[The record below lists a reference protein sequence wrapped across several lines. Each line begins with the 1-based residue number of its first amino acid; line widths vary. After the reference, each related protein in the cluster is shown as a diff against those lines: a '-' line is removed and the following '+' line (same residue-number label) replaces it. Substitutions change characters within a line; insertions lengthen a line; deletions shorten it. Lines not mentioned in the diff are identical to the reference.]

1 MRIAGLGHVL
11 FAATLVAVGIAGLI
25 WGGFSAA
32 LPQYFPVHKALGYL
46 CAVVVLT
53 CGIGLVWRRTAT
65 IAARVLLIFM
75 LIWMLSVNGPVI
87 VLAPLTEGSYQNWGE
102 TAVVLAAAWVLYAWF
117 AADWDR
123 QHLGFAVD
131 KSGLHI
137 ARVIYALAMLAFGLS
152 HFFYLN
158 LTAPLIPGWLPW
170 HTGWAYFFGCT
181 YIAAGLGILI
191 GVYARLAAALSAA
204 QMGLFTLLVWVPVI
218 VSGQVTAGS
227 WSEFVDSWA
236 ITVSAWVVTDSYR
249 GMPWLA
255 LNKR

>member
-1 MRIAGLGHVL
+1 MRIASAGHAL
-11 FAATLVAVGIAGLI
+11 FAATLIAVGIVGLA

-32 LPQYFPVHKALGYL
+32 LPQYIPAHEALAYL
-46 CAVVVLT
+46 CAFITLA
-53 CGIGLVWRRTAT
+53 CGIGLLWRRTAI
-65 IAARVLLIFM
+65 IAARVLLVF
-75 LIWMLSVNGPVI
+75 LLVWMLAVNGPII

-102 TAVVLAAAWVLYAWF
+102 TAVVVAGAWVLYAWF

-123 QHLGFAVD
+123 RHLGFVVGN
-131 KSGLHI
+131 SGVHI

-181 YIAAGLGILI
+181 YIAAGLGMLV
-191 GVYARLAAALSAA
+191 GVYARLAAALSTL

-218 VSGQVTAGS
+218 VTGHATAGS
-227 WSEFVDSWA
+227 WSEFADSWV
-236 ITVSAWVVTDSYR
+236 ITVGAWVVADSYR

-255 LNKR
+255 VNKR